1 MLVSHAWGGNAPV
14 AEAFMQ
20 GDEAGDEGSG
30 SGGRSYPDDDAGY
43 DSEGSG
49 DEGSG
54 IPDIISKFIRNMF
67 ITLAC
72 IYK

>member
-1 MLVSHAWGGNAPV
+1 MLISHAWGGNAPV

-30 SGGRSYPDDDAGY
+30 SGVRNYPDDDTVY
-43 DSEGSG
+43 DGEGSG

-54 IPDIISKFIRNMF
+54 APESKLIHVQHVLN
-67 ITLAC
+67 
-72 IYK
+72 Y